1 MQRRVAAIYFAF
13 FLVLGA
19 SAYSVIAMAEEP
31 AIDVEGETYAA
42 SDNVTV
48 EGLTYEVAD
57 VTQSNASEGEGMV
70 TTANITYTN
79 SSAVYSAE
87 LANGSALSPTNS
99 SWPGRAAAYTATL
112 NNGDSVQFNGSQ
124 QTVNVSGGEF
134 ALVNAS
140 GNETATFAV
149 GDSFRYQSNAT
160 TVTEVGNTSA
170 TLTWGDNYG
179 VVIANVSDPDEF
191 QLVQQFNVSQRLS
204 ADPAVEN
211 RTYAGENNET
221 FVRYRNGTT
230 QPLDAYLP
238 ARDRATFAEGDSL
251 TYRPVED
258 LTVPANETTVENVST
273 DRVLLEWEGPKTTRT
288 TLTEGANATL
298 GPAGQEQ
305 TFTAHFPD
313 GATLQLVP
321 DTEAY
326 LQEVE
331 TQDYY
336 QERINGLWG
345 ISILSAFAGI
355 FIVGLAYLPHKD

>member
-1 MQRRVAAIYFAF
+1 
-13 FLVLGA
+13 
-19 SAYSVIAMAEEP
+19 
-31 AIDVEGETYAA
+31 
-42 SDNVTV
+42 
-48 EGLTYEVAD
+48 
-57 VTQSNASEGEGMV
+57 MV

-99 SWPGRAAAYTATL
+99 SWSGKAAEYTATL

-134 ALVNAS
+134 ALLNAS

-149 GDSFRYQSNAT
+149 GDSFSYQSNAT
-160 TVTEVGNTSA
+160 TVTEIGNTSA
-170 TLTWGDNYG
+170 TLTWGENYG

-191 QLVQQFNVSQRLS
+191 ELVQQFNVSQRLS

-211 RTYAGENNET
+211 RTYQGGDNQT

-230 QPLDAYLP
+230 QPLEEYLP
-238 ARDRATFAEGDSL
+238 APDRTTFAEGDSL
-251 TYRPVED
+251 TYRSVED

-273 DRVLLEWEGPKTTRT
+273 ERVLLEWEGTKTTRT
-288 TLTEGANATL
+288 TLVEGGNATL
-298 GPAGQEQ
+298 GPSGQQ
-305 TFTAHFPD
+305 QIYVVHFPD
-313 GATLQLVP
+313 SATLQLV
-321 DTEAY
+321 DDREAY
-326 LQEVE
+326 QQDLE
-331 TQDYY
+331 TQEYY

-345 ISILSAFAGI
+345 VSLLSAFAGI